1 MPTTRS
7 KLAIRINKLTIVYGQ
22 NRAVN
27 NVSFMVRAGSVHA
40 LIGPN
45 GSGKSS
51 IIHAIMGINT
61 PTAGKIELA
70 GRPLY
75 AKDSDLNSLRRGF
88 GIVPDEDDLI
98 EPLTG
103 YEYAYLS
110 AMLYGLSPA
119 QAKSR
124 ITDLDKLFEL
134 KALDDRIGSY
144 SHGMRKKLAFI
155 AAMVAKPPLYVIDEP
170 TNGLDP
176 DMILLVKDIILSLKK
191 NGQSI
196 LLATHNLDF
205 AQDIADDVTMIRSKL
220 LASGSVKDIL
230 RQGKTTSLEQAY
242 LKLSGGQK
250 KHAAIESYITS
261 Q

>member
-7 KLAIRINKLTIVYGQ
+7 KAAICINKLTIVYGQ
-22 NRAVN
+22 NRAVD
-27 NVSFMVRAGSVHA
+27 NVSFVVRAGSVHA

-51 IIHAIMGINT
+51 IIHTIMGINA
-61 PTAGKIELA
+61 PHKGDIELA
-70 GRPLY
+70 GQSIY
-75 AKDSDLNSLRRGF
+75 DKETDLSNLRRQF

-110 AMLYGLSPA
+110 AMLYGLDS
-119 QAKSR
+119 QEAKSR
-124 ITDLDKLFEL
+124 ITKLDILFEL
-134 KALDDRIGSY
+134 RALEDQIGSY

-155 AAMVAKPPLYVIDEP
+155 AAMVAKPPIYVIDEP

-176 DMILLVKDIILSLKK
+176 DMILLIKDIILSLKK
-191 NGQSI
+191 NGQSV

-205 AQDIADDVTMIRSKL
+205 AQSIADDVTMIRSKL
-220 LASGSVKDIL
+220 LTSGSVKDVL
-230 RQGKTTSLEQAY
+230 RQSKTKSLEQAY

-250 KHAAIESYITS
+250 KHAAIESYVTS
-261 Q
+261 R

>member
-7 KLAIRINKLTIVYGQ
+7 KQAIRIDKVSIVYGQ
-22 NRAVN
+22 NTAVD
-27 NVSFMVRAGSVHA
+27 NVSFSVRTGSVHA

-51 IIHAIMGINT
+51 IIHAVMGIN
-61 PTAGKIELA
+61 PLHAGQIEVAGTSVYGDGTSLA
-70 GRPLY
+70 
-75 AKDSDLNSLRRGF
+75 ALRREF

-103 YEYAYLS
+103 HEYARLS
-110 AMLYGLSPA
+110 AALYGLDSD
-119 QAKSR
+119 QAHAR
-124 ITDLDKLFEL
+124 IQELGELFEL

-155 AAMVAKPPLYVIDEP
+155 AAMVAKPALYIIDEP

-176 DMILLVKDIILSLKK
+176 DMILLIKEIILSLKR
-191 NGQSI
+191 NGKSV

-205 AQDIADDVTMIRSKL
+205 AQDIADDITMIRSKRI
-220 LASGSVKDIL
+220 ASGSVKEVL
-230 RQGKTTSLEQAY
+230 QKAKAKTLEEAY

-250 KHAAIESYITS
+250 KHEAIESYIVD
-261 Q
+261 